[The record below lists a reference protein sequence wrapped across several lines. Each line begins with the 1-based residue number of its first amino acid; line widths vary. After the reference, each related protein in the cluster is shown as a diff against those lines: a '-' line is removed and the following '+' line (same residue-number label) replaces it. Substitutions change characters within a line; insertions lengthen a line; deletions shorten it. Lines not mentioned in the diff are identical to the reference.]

1 MALPS
6 PCRTCPWC
14 IFIRAPLDLPSQQ
27 VVARPSC
34 DRRSVTQISAPF
46 GSGCEIRAPRT
57 SAQKSRLRGPNANS
71 GHWRQEPKSYGNPFA
86 TKTCWM
92 EVARRPRARLLLL
105 LLLLLLPLQSH
116 PPTATEHGEPPGRLA
131 DPGPSPRLL
140 QTSRHAAGRAT
151 LDGEH
156 PCRPGESD
164 GVPALTT
171 SGPGG
176 MAATWASRTMT
187 ATDPFATG
195 PCGSVT
201 PDARWKASHRANKAT
216 LAEPWV
222 PNDASTARTDLPH
235 HGQCW
240 PRPQA
245 PPCGLWHPAWM
256 QQRTPPTSRLA
267 RWTRVQA
274 TPVPRQSCWPAEA
287 ELQLAGLGSTPQV
300 LLPTGAWPL
309 RGSSQD
315 SANRRQYGG
324 QPVPRRF
331 TTATNQP
338 G

>member
-1 MALPS
+1 MLDGGGS
-6 PCRTCPWC
+6 PTT
-14 IFIRAPLDLPSQQ
+14 RA
-27 VVARPSC
+27 AAAAAAAA
-34 DRRSVTQISAPF
+34 TAP
-46 GSGCEIRAPRT
+46 P
-57 SAQKSRLRGPNANS
+57 
-71 GHWRQEPKSYGNPFA
+71 
-86 TKTCWM
+86 
-92 EVARRPRARLLLL
+92 
-105 LLLLLLPLQSH
+105 
-116 PPTATEHGEPPGRLA
+116 EPPAHGYRAWGTAWQASRSGPVSEAAPDLA
-131 DPGPSPRLL
+131 AR
-140 QTSRHAAGRAT
+140 
-151 LDGEH
+151 
-156 PCRPGESD
+156 CRPGHIGRRTPLPAWGVGRRARSD
-164 GVPALTT
+164 L
-171 SGPGG
+171 SGLGG

-274 TPVPRQSCWPAEA
+274 TPVPRQSCWPAGA